1 MSRSDAYVNKSKE
14 EKRYSDI
21 AIGFNMSPV
30 TGNISRVTEDQAV
43 KQALRTLILTNKGE
57 RMHRISLGSNLSS
70 LLFDPI
76 DPMTANMIRNTIE
89 ECIRNFEPRVDIIQV
104 QVTPDV
110 QNQQYRVGI
119 FFRIINISEPQQ
131 LDLTLKRVR

>member
-1 MSRSDAYVNKSKE
+1 MSRSDQNTNKPKD
-14 EKRYSDI
+14 EKRYSDV

-57 RMHRISLGSNLSS
+57 RLHQKSLGSS
-70 LLFDPI
+70 LMGMLFDPI
-76 DPMTANMIRNTIE
+76 DPVTANMISDSIE
-89 ECIRNFEPRVDIIQV
+89 ECIRNFEPRVSTIRV
-104 QVTPDV
+104 QVIPDV
-110 QNQQYRVGI
+110 EKQQYRVNI
-119 FFRIINISEPQQ
+119 FFRVINIPEIQQ